1 MKRRDLGRH
10 LEWHGDRIRVVMKV
24 PPSQR
29 AEFGTKVREVLI
41 TRDQLE
47 AEREKLDVIRR
58 IKAKLKGVKTLA
70 TQKPLIEEAL
80 RWRQAAQDEAVAT
93 GLTDEQTTV
102 AEALSNRVARI
113 EAIHGPQEAQQFAA
127 VASGTGN
134 TAPRL
139 ARHLVRGALFHQRI
153 PRRCSPGA
161 GPLGGLLSALSGLRI
176 DEIGSLRVKDC

>member
-127 VASGTGN
+127 VASGTGTPLRALLDIWFEEHSFTN
-134 TAPRL
+134 GYQEDVRRVLGRL
-139 ARHLVRGALFHQRI
+139 EACCRH
-153 PRRCSPGA
+153 
-161 GPLGGLLSALSGLRI
+161 SAAC
-176 DEIGSLRVKDC
+176 GSTRSAVCA